1 MNISRE
7 ENIEKSK
14 INMLEKLYYLQ
25 LLASLTPKSSG
36 GIMNKSVR
44 NTISEIADFI
54 KDSSDSEFRTRETK
68 TYDFLIQV
76 YNMYKNIMKPKIN
89 HRKIGRDFNELFA
102 EGNQNPYSY
111 GIEYGWIKE
120 RIEFVNDPW
129 PSDLPYQSKVG
140 IGVHFPSIGI
150 EEEFMLR
157 DAFYLLVKAYEVH
170 EDMHAIGKKYKD
182 KGKDV
187 ETKEDYL
194 ILSSYNHTVATYSRL
209 GVQSFYFFTEA
220 FINSVGFDYYLRNKI
235 NLGSD
240 EIDFLQGRNKG
251 RFIPL
256 EQRVQKFQ
264 SIIRSDDRVVII
276 TTDENQIKEP
286 FKTFFNEIKEIR
298 DAASHFTP
306 VKGEIWRKPDEWL
319 EKVSSAA
326 RICIEVSKQFWLACY
341 PDRDLPEYLMKLNY
355 DEHMETA
362 RKRAG
367 NIKKHL

>member
-1 MNISRE
+1 MNIGRE
-7 ENIEKSK
+7 EGIEKSK

-25 LLASLTPKSSG
+25 LVASLTPKSSG

-44 NTISEIADFI
+44 EKIFEIANFI
-54 KDSSDSEFRTRETK
+54 KESSALEFHAREVQLYEYLVQIYNTYK
-68 TYDFLIQV
+68 TVI
-76 YNMYKNIMKPKIN
+76 KPKIN

-102 EGNQNPYSY
+102 EENRNPYSY

-120 RIEFVNDPW
+120 RIEIVNDPW
-129 PSDLPYQSKVG
+129 PSDLPYQSKIG
-140 IGVHFPSIGI
+140 IGAHFPSVGI

-170 EDMHAIGKKYKD
+170 EDMHAIAKKYKD
-182 KGKDV
+182 NGKDV

-209 GVQSFYFFTEA
+209 GTQSFYFFTEA
-220 FINSVGFDYYLRNKI
+220 FINSIGFDYYLRNKDKLES
-235 NLGSD
+235 N
-240 EIDFLQGRNKG
+240 EIEVLQGKHKG

-256 EQRVQKFQ
+256 EQRIQKFQ
-264 SIIRSDDRVVII
+264 SIIRSDNRIVVI

-306 VKGEIWRKPDEWL
+306 LKGEIWRKPDEWL
-319 EKVSSAA
+319 NKVSSAA
-326 RICIEVSKQFWLACY
+326 KICMEVSKQCWLACY
-341 PDRDLPEYLMKLNY
+341 PDRDLPEYLVGLDY
-355 DEHMETA
+355 DEHIETA
-362 RKRAG
+362 RKRSQD
-367 NIKKHL
+367 IKMHL